1 MNAVFK
7 SLLRKSVLVFFDD
20 ILIYSKDIN
29 AHLVHVEAVFDLM
42 KQYQLYAKMSKWCF
56 CSG

>member
-7 SLLRKSVLVFFDD
+7 SLLRKSVLVFLDD

-42 KQYQLYAKMSKWCF
+42 KQYQLYAKMSK
-56 CSG
+56 